1 MEQDAPFVRVE
12 FLPQDDAN
20 DTALFQSKREENTSE
35 GTPFNLKNVQWDFL
49 TDVDYSV
56 QLESG
61 HFLGKAISWSFCCF
75 GQYLTHNITEAM
87 ERI

>member
-35 GTPFNLKNVQWDFL
+35 GTPFNLKKCPM
-49 TDVDYSV
+49 
-56 QLESG
+56 G
-61 HFLGKAISWSFCCF
+61 IS
-75 GQYLTHNITEAM
+75 Y
-87 ERI
+87 